1 MIDLIRSK
9 KKILMDFFYNT
20 VGSLISVL
28 VLQILIYPI
37 LAKLLHSS
45 EYGLLL
51 TAMGIVNTISGAL
64 GNTLNN
70 TRLIQNAKYN
80 ESSIKGD
87 FNLILLLA
95 NIVGYCF
102 TIFIGF
108 QFLEYDFFTIL
119 LLSFLAVLIIIKSYF
134 IVAYR
139 IVLNYRLN
147 LLSNI
152 AAAAGYLLGIYLV
165 YKSTFWPLV
174 FIVAE
179 IFNIAF
185 VLFTTDLHKEPYKIT
200 PLLRETTGKYLL
212 LIITSLLGNLLVYL
226 DRLIIYPVL
235 GGESVSIYTT
245 ASMFGKSLGLVMIP
259 MAGVLLSYFAQKNFV
274 MNRRKYWLINLFVFI
289 SSFVF
294 FIFSYFV
301 APWFTGLLYPTL
313 ISQAREY
320 ILYANLAAII
330 SAAANMI
337 QPAVLRYAPTF
348 WQVVKEIIYGIAY
361 LGLGFIFL
369 KSYGLLGFCWAAI
382 IANIIR
388 LVLLCVIGTIYMGNK
403 DSKDI

>member
-1 MIDLIRSK
+1 MIDLIKSK
-9 KKILMDFFYNT
+9 SNILMDFFYNT
-20 VGSLISVL
+20 VGSLISV
-28 VLQILIYPI
+28 VVVQILIYPL
-37 LAKLLHSS
+37 LAKLLNSI
-45 EYGLLL
+45 EFGLLL
-51 TAMGIVNTISGAL
+51 TVMGIVNTIASAL

-70 TRLIQNAKYN
+70 TRLIQNTKYN
-80 ESSIKGD
+80 ESNIKGD
-87 FNLILLLA
+87 FNLILVFA
-95 NIVGYCF
+95 NIVGYSI
-102 TIFIGF
+102 TLFIGF
-108 QFLEYDFFTIL
+108 QFLEYDFATIL
-119 LLSFLAVLIIIKSYF
+119 LLSFLVVLIITKSYF

-152 AAAAGYLLGIYLV
+152 VAAAGYLIGIYFV

-185 VLFTTDLHKEPYKIT
+185 VLFTADLHKEPYKIT

-245 ASMFGKSLGLVMIP
+245 ASMFGKSLGLVMTPI
-259 MAGVLLSYFAQKNFV
+259 AGVLLSYFAQKNFV
-274 MNRRKYWLINLFVFI
+274 MNRKKYWLINLLVLI
-289 SSFVF
+289 SSLVF
-294 FIFSYFV
+294 FVFSYFV

-320 ILYANLAAII
+320 ILFANLAAII
-330 SAAANMI
+330 SVAANMI

-348 WQVVKEIIYGIAY
+348 WQVVKEIVYGIAY
-361 LGLGFIFL
+361 LGLGVFFL
-369 KSYGLLGFCWAAI
+369 DSFGLLGFCWAAI

-388 LVLLCVIGTIYMGNK
+388 LILLCIIGSIYMGNK
-403 DSKDI
+403 NT

>member
-1 MIDLIRSK
+1 MLGSIKSK
-9 KKILMDFFYNT
+9 SKILIDFLYNIMGSMIN
-20 VGSLISVL
+20 VGVIQLIIYPVLANLLNSATYGL
-28 VLQILIYPI
+28 VL
-37 LAKLLHSS
+37 
-45 EYGLLL
+45 
-51 TAMGIVNTISGAL
+51 TVMGIVNTISSAF
-64 GNTLNN
+64 GNSLNN
-70 TRLIQNAKYN
+70 TRLIQNSKYLSKN
-80 ESSIKGD
+80 VNGD
-87 FNLILLLA
+87 FNVILVLVNVFGYFITLFIGIQFFEFDFTIILLISTLVVLIL
-95 NIVGYCF
+95 
-102 TIFIGF
+102 T
-108 QFLEYDFFTIL
+108 
-119 LLSFLAVLIIIKSYF
+119 KSYI

-139 IVLNYRLN
+139 LNLNYRTN

-152 AAAAGYLLGIYLV
+152 VSSIGFLLGIYLV
-165 YKSTFWPLV
+165 YETAIWPLA
-174 FIVAE
+174 FIIAE
-179 IFNIAF
+179 IFNIVF
-185 VLFTTDLHKEPYKIT
+185 VLFTSEIHKEPFKIT
-200 PLLRETTGKYLL
+200 PLFRVTMDKYLL

-245 ASMFGKSLGLVMIP
+245 ASMFGKSLGLVMVP
-259 MAGVLLSYFAQKNFV
+259 VAGVLLSYFAQKNFV